1 LKTQRSRS
9 SRVAIAAVSAAAL
22 SASGVAMASQE
33 QKAAPA
39 ATFVGLSNGGVTG
52 SNTTFVVS
60 LKNFTIDGANVGKAN
75 AANRGHLHFAL
86 DGGKFDFPKYSGANG
101 QLAVKL
107 GIAGK
112 YSPSVAPSITYK
124 GLPAGNHTLKVYM
137 VNNDHSNTGK
147 TATLKFKVDPKAPA
161 ATFVS
166 PKVSATTAGK
176 VVVKINLKNF
186 TIDGANVGKA
196 NAANRGHVHFAL
208 DGGKFDFPKY
218 SGANGDLAVKL
229 GIAGK
234 YSPSVTPGITYSNLP
249 KGNHTLA
256 VFLVNNDHS
265 NSTSAAAVNFT
276 VG

>member
-1 LKTQRSRS
+1 MKPSTSRMN
-9 SRVAIAAVSAAAL
+9 RIALTAVSAAAL
-22 SASGVAMASQE
+22 SVSAVAMAAQ
-33 QKAAPA
+33 QQNAAPS

-52 SNTTFVVS
+52 ANTTFVVS
-60 LKNFTIDGANVGKAN
+60 LKNFTIDGANVGKTN

-124 GLPAGNHTLKVYM
+124 GLPAGAHTIKVYM

-147 TATLKFKVDPKAPA
+147 TATLKFTVDPKAPA

-166 PKVSATTAGK
+166 PKASATTSGTVA
-176 VVVKINLKNF
+176 VKIGLKNF

-196 NAANRGHVHFAL
+196 NAANTGHVHFAL

-256 VFLVNNDHS
+256 VYLVNNDHS
-265 NSTSAAAVNFT
+265 NTTSAAAVNFT